1 MRRTILLAASLS
13 FCFLAG
19 PRLTADDAK
28 TKEPAAKA
36 SSKDEKDDRKWK
48 SLFDG
53 KSLDGWKVPNFGTQ
67 GEVEV
72 EDGQIHLGFGD
83 GCTGITYTK
92 DFPKW
97 NYEVS
102 CDAMRVDGN
111 DFFCGM
117 TFRVGDDPC
126 SFIPGGWGGTVVGLS
141 TIDGYDAANNATSSF
156 FRFKDK
162 TWYTFRVRVTKER
175 IQCFIDKEKVVDQE
189 LEGHKISIR
198 SEVELSRPFGIAAWR
213 TTSALKNIK
222 LRELET
228 GEK

>member
-1 MRRTILLAASLS
+1 MRRLLLLCVPLSL
-13 FCFLAG
+13 CFIAG
-19 PRLTADDAK
+19 SRLSADDAK
-28 TKEPAAKA
+28 TKDAATKT
-36 SSKDEKDDRKWK
+36 SSNEENDDRKWK

-53 KSLDGWKVPNFGTQ
+53 KSLAGWKVPNFGTQ

-83 GCTGITYTK
+83 GCTGVTYTK

-141 TIDGYDAANNATSSF
+141 TIDGYDAANNSTSSF

-198 SEVELSRPFGIAAWR
+198 SEVELSRPFGIASWKTA
-213 TTSALKNIK
+213 SALKNIK
-222 LRELET
+222 VRLLEA